1 MDKSR
6 RQFEEFILRS
16 RSMLKENPFR
26 RDNDSGLYYYPSIR
40 NAYFFWQASRE
51 SLINNLPE
59 SINCPTAPELIW
71 LQVDPE
77 PEEINKPEFPVNLR
91 NDDVTW
97 CVDRIH
103 PTDTLYI
110 RADLIQK

>member
-6 RQFEEFILRS
+6 QQFEEYMRTRFPDVNGFTNYVADLV
-16 RSMLKENPFR
+16 
-26 RDNDSGLYYYPSIR
+26 
-40 NAYFFWQASRE
+40 WQASRE

-59 SINCPTAPELIW
+59 SINCPTSPELIW

-91 NDDVTW
+91 SDDVTW
-97 CVDRIH
+97 CADRIH